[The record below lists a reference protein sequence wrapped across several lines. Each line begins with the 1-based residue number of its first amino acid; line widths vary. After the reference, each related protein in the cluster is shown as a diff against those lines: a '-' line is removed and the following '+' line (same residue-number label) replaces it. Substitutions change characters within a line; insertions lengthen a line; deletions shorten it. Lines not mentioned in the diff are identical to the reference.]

1 VSKHVTLTRTRLA
14 LVPLVLAMLGMVAAA
29 CQGAPPTI
37 APPAVSPPSVAPSTT
52 SSPAVVSKD
61 SADDPVNQVLAIS
74 IDGLNP
80 QAIQTL
86 GPSGAPA
93 FHRLMR
99 EGAWTLNARTAREST
114 RTLPNHTG
122 MLTGRRVDEKH
133 RGHGVD
139 FNTDNGTTV
148 HQAAGHYVA
157 SVFDVVH
164 DGGGTT
170 AMFASKAKFRFF
182 SRTWNTYGA
191 PDRTG
196 ADNGRAKIDRVTID
210 EDNTRLVNKL
220 NAELRTQP
228 RQFTFLH
235 ISLPD
240 DAGHHNGFM
249 GPEYLAAVRQTDTL
263 LGSIL
268 STIDGRPAL
277 KRQLLVVLTADH
289 GGNGA
294 SHAAAAALQ
303 NMRVPFMVWGPGVA
317 AGRNLHG
324 LNSAF
329 RSPGSTS
336 PTYTGRQPIRN
347 GDVANLTTDVLD
359 LPRVP
364 GSEHNVPRTLYVFR

>member
-1 VSKHVTLTRTRLA
+1 MPRRRPRASA
-14 LVPLVLAMLGMVAAA
+14 
-29 CQGAPPTI
+29 
-37 APPAVSPPSVAPSTT
+37 
-52 SSPAVVSKD
+52 AVVNKD

-80 QAIQTL
+80 RAIHTL

-99 EGAWTLNARTAREST
+99 EGAWTLNARTEREST

-122 MLTGRRVDEKH
+122 MLTGRRVDEKQ

-139 FNTDNGTTV
+139 FNTDNGKTV
-148 HQAAGHYVA
+148 HEAAGHYVA

-164 DGGGTT
+164 DSGGTT

-182 SRTWNTYGA
+182 SRTWNTHGA
-191 PDRTG
+191 ADRTG

-210 EDNTRLVNKL
+210 EDNARLVSKL
-220 NAELRTQP
+220 NAELRAKP

-240 DAGHHNGFM
+240 DAGHRNGFM
-249 GPEYLAAVRQTDTL
+249 GPEYLAAVRQTDKL

-289 GGNGA
+289 GGNGG
-294 SHAAAAALQ
+294 SHATATELQ
-303 NMRVPFMVWGPGVA
+303 NMRVPFMVWGRGWPPA
-317 AGRNLHG
+317 E
-324 LNSAF
+324 
-329 RSPGSTS
+329 TC
-336 PTYTGRQPIRN
+336 TI
-347 GDVANLTTDVLD
+347 
-359 LPRVP
+359 
-364 GSEHNVPRTLYVFR
+364 

>member
-1 VSKHVTLTRTRLA
+1 
-14 LVPLVLAMLGMVAAA
+14 M
-29 CQGAPPTI
+29 
-37 APPAVSPPSVAPSTT
+37 
-52 SSPAVVSKD
+52 
-61 SADDPVNQVLAIS
+61 LAIS

-80 QAIQTL
+80 RAIQTL
-86 GPSGAPA
+86 GPSGAPT

-122 MLTGRRVDEKH
+122 MLTGRRVDETQ

-139 FNTDNGTTV
+139 FNTDNGKTV
-148 HQAAGHYVA
+148 HEAAGHYVA

-182 SRTWNTYGA
+182 SRTWNTHGA

-210 EDNTRLVNKL
+210 KDNARLVSKL
-220 NAELRTQP
+220 NAELRTKP

-240 DAGHHNGFM
+240 DAGHRNGFM
-249 GPEYLAAVRQTDTL
+249 GPEYLTAVRQTDTL

-268 STIDGRPAL
+268 STIDARPAL

-317 AGRNLHG
+317 AGRGLSS
-324 LNSAF
+324 LNSTF
-329 RSPGSTS
+329 RSAGDSR
-336 PTYTGRQPIRN
+336 PTYTGKQPVRN
-347 GDVANLTTDVLD
+347 GDLANLVTDVLD
-359 LPRVP
+359 LRWVRGIRAGHSPYVERLRLAVRTSCRPR
-364 GSEHNVPRTLYVFR
+364 GADERSGTAGAR